1 MAINREELKKKTL
14 AAASAEEIMEIMK
27 AAGEEI
33 TAEAAAQLFEKAQA
47 KKTGKELSLDEMEA
61 VSGGADRN
69 WVTDGCAATVEYG
82 SRCWSNDKCVNWD
95 VTYDFGPTDTL
106 CIKCGKNMFLQKRT
120 HLGGSKYEEQH
131 RCKFCGCIVISIF
144 DNKDG
149 CTKANYQHAT
159 RQIMR

>member
-1 MAINREELKKKTL
+1 MAIDRNELKKK
-14 AAASAEEIMEIMK
+14 AMEAASAEEIMEIMK

-82 SRCWSNDKCVNWD
+82 SRCDSNDKCIYWD
-95 VTYDFGPTDTL
+95 VTYDFQPTSTL
-106 CIKCGKNMFLQKRT
+106 CPNCGQNMYLQNTIKHSSTKF
-120 HLGGSKYEEQH
+120 EEQY
-131 RCKFCGCIVISIF
+131 RCKFCGCITSKTYV
-144 DNKDG
+144 DNSS
-149 CTKANYQHAT
+149 KA
-159 RQIMR
+159 R

>member
-1 MAINREELKKKTL
+1 MAIDREELKKKTL

-33 TAEAAAQLFEKAQA
+33 TAEEAAQLFEKVQA

-82 SRCWSNDKCVNWD
+82 SRCRSNDRCIYFD
-95 VTYDFGPTDTL
+95 VTYDFQPTSTL
-106 CIKCGKNMFLQKRT
+106 CPNCGQNMYLQNT
-120 HLGGSKYEEQH
+120 INHSSTEFEEQY
-131 RCKFCGCIVISIF
+131 RCKFCGCITTRKYV
-144 DNKDG
+144 DNSG
-149 CTKANYQHAT
+149 KA
-159 RQIMR
+159 R